1 VREQTTRQS
10 RDRSHAA
17 HTKNEMNDSGRKYVI
32 VGNGF
37 AGTTCAEGLRKLDPA
52 CSIVLFADEPYTLY
66 NRIALPPLLR
76 KQVARQ
82 KVIIRDGAWHEKH
95 RIDLH
100 LETPVERIDVG
111 ERVAY
116 ANGRGYPYDA
126 LLVATGGRPN
136 PSESPGAV
144 GAQNIFNFQYMD
156 DTLAISDAL
165 ETAKS
170 AVAVGGSFI
179 AYELAEAFA
188 SRGVETHWL
197 MRGPRFLR
205 RMLDEIAGEMVG
217 DAAREDRVHLHYDDE
232 VAEFS
237 RSNGAVTKV
246 ITKQGVTIETDC
258 VGVGLGLTMNTE
270 LLAGTGVR
278 IKTGIV
284 CDDRLETDVKGIFA
298 AGDVA
303 EFFDPV
309 AEMHYRMG
317 TWNNAGAHGKV
328 AAVNMAGG
336 DQRYHDV
343 PEYSSKLFTNQT
355 ITQFGLSPEY
365 RSDLEMVR
373 KIDREKKHYRALFF
387 RENRLA
393 GVVMIGKGNRAGKR
407 RYLEAIKNKVGFALN
422 ERQALL
428 DWTAD

>member
-1 VREQTTRQS
+1 MS
-10 RDRSHAA
+10 DSDR
-17 HTKNEMNDSGRKYVI
+17 RYVI

-37 AGTTCAEGLRKLDPA
+37 AGTTCAEGLRKLDAA
-52 CSIVLFADEPYTLY
+52 CSITLFADEPYPLY

-76 KQVARQ
+76 KQVTRQ
-82 KVIIRDGAWHEKH
+82 KVIMRDLAWHEKH
-95 RIDLH
+95 RIDLR
-100 LETPVERIDVG
+100 LGTRVERIDAA

-116 ANGRGYPYDA
+116 AGAVGFPYDA

-136 PSESPGAV
+136 PCDVPGAH
-144 GAQNIFNFQYMD
+144 GAGNVFNFQYMD
-156 DTLAISDAL
+156 DTLAISEAL
-165 ETAKS
+165 EGAKS
-170 AVAVGGSFI
+170 AVALGGSFI

-197 MRGPRFLR
+197 LRGSRFLR
-205 RMLDEIAGEMVG
+205 RMLDEIAGEMID
-217 DAAREDRVHLHYDDE
+217 DAACEDHVHVHYEDEARE
-232 VAEFS
+232 FI
-237 RSNGAVTKV
+237 RSNGAVTKLL
-246 ITKQGVTIETDC
+246 TKNGLAIEADC
-258 VGVGLGLTMNTE
+258 VAVGLGLTMNTE
-270 LLAGTGVR
+270 LLAGTAVR
-278 IKTGIV
+278 INTGIV

-303 EFFDPV
+303 EFYDPI

-328 AAVNMAGG
+328 VAINMAGG
-336 DQRYHDV
+336 DERYHDV

-365 RSDLEMVR
+365 RADLETVR

-387 RENRLA
+387 RGNRLA

-407 RYLEAIKNKVGFALN
+407 RYLDAIKTRAEFAPN
-422 ERQALL
+422 EREALL
-428 DWTAD
+428 DWTAE